1 MLLQIV
7 FKCFNINVWGR
18 DWAGVTATITR
29 PLSIFLLCFC
39 VAWKQLMIN
48 WEFPQYWYHHAHHH
62 REGQILSTRAGN
74 VHLNSG
80 VIFIITWLIKSSSK
94 YSKFWSFWKALKT
107 PLCIPHCQL
116 FKCQVMTMICGPQV
130 NQVIKMQFKK
140 NGEQQDKWCKI
151 KWWRMMFSVEHQ
163 RISQTI
169 NIVLSVII
177 VILYLPQ
184 VITQHY
190 MFLLGPHPVA
200 YTAGGFRIKRIDELK
215 DGLL

>member
-151 KWWRMMFSVEHQ
+151 KYVVLHDVFCWTSK
-163 RISQTI
+163 
-169 NIVLSVII
+169 NITNNKYRVVCDYCDIIPTSSNYPTLHVLTRASPSGVYSRGI
-177 VILYLPQ
+177 
-184 VITQHY
+184 
-190 MFLLGPHPVA
+190 
-200 YTAGGFRIKRIDELK
+200 
-215 DGLL
+215 